1 VFACGS
7 ASLLLAKKFR
17 SCLDVSGLSLISM
30 LEFVILY
37 LVHGAEPFLR
47 EYIKYNII

>member
-1 VFACGS
+1 MFARSS

-30 LEFVILY
+30 LKFVILY
-37 LVHGAEPFLR
+37 LVRGAEPFLR
-47 EYIKYNII
+47 VI